1 MSSIPP
7 SQPSFVL
14 NVIFSYTILIS
25 LFLLLFF
32 GVIFLVVV
40 LGVTINTLIYNNP
53 VQTGT
58 SLISIDYKTFAPI
71 QLHSLL
77 DVLCYRHTNSIFI
90 HYKPFNSFT
99 FITLCGFLLNQNY
112 YNKSTV
118 MDWMFASPPNPLCRS
133 LNNIMMV
140 FGSWAYGKEV
150 IRFR

>member
-25 LFLLLFF
+25 LFLLLC
-32 GVIFLVVV
+32 FLELFLSGCVRDD
-40 LGVTINTLIYNNP
+40 NTLIYNNL

-77 DVLCYRHTNSIFI
+77 DVLCYSHTNSIFI

-118 MDWMFASPPNPLCRS
+118 MDWMFASPPNPLCCS

>member
-7 SQPSFVL
+7 TQPSFVL

-25 LFLLLFF
+25 LFFFLPFF

-71 QLHSLL
+71 QLQSLL
-77 DVLCYRHTNSIFI
+77 DVLYYSHTNSIFI

-99 FITLCGFLLNQNY
+99 LLY
-112 YNKSTV
+112 V
-118 MDWMFASPPNPLCRS
+118 
-133 LNNIMMV
+133 V
-140 FGSWAYGKEV
+140 F
-150 IRFR
+150 F

>member
-1 MSSIPP
+1 MSSCSSITAFFCVKCYF
-7 SQPSFVL
+7 FVYHF
-14 NVIFSYTILIS
+14 N
-25 LFLLLFF
+25 FLVSCTMFF

-40 LGVTINTLIYNNP
+40 LRMTINTLIYKNP

-77 DVLCYRHTNSIFI
+77 DVLCYSHTNSILI

-112 YNKSTV
+112 YKQKYSHGLNVCIPTKSIT
-118 MDWMFASPPNPLCRS
+118 L
-133 LNNIMMV
+133 
-140 FGSWAYGKEV
+140 
-150 IRFR
+150 